1 MRPAPADL
9 IVKKMIRLETRCGVA
24 LVWRKKDLQS
34 SEASRRARFV
44 VPMDHQEVSEQE
56 QAPANR
62 SLSLAVEPDV
72 EPEKTAPQE
81 PVETGAAGAPAIV
94 TEP

>member
-1 MRPAPADL
+1 
-9 IVKKMIRLETRCGVA
+9 
-24 LVWRKKDLQS
+24 
-34 SEASRRARFV
+34 
-44 VPMDHQEVSEQE
+44 MDHQEVSEQE